1 MLFTRD
7 KSFYR
12 TIIALAIPI
21 VLQNLIVYSVGLAD
35 NLMIGSLG
43 DSAISGVYMGNQV
56 QTVLQVLSAGV
67 EGGILLISAQYWGKK
82 DTEIIRRIT

>member
-12 TIIALAIPI
+12 TIIALAIPM

-56 QTVLQVLSAGV
+56 QTVL
-67 EGGILLISAQYWGKK
+67 
-82 DTEIIRRIT
+82 